1 MSGVH
6 NGVEFSGFEA
16 VVVEIL
22 GVKGCDRNF
31 DGDDVCP
38 SSVCDLSVMYHDSI
52 FSHFLFSS
60 MSVLFCFFLLLSL
73 FVVVVVDIV
82 FVIVIVIIVVVVIV
96 VVVLAAL
103 LNLQASALHFC
114 CIR

>member
-1 MSGVH
+1 MSGVY
-6 NGVEFSGFEA
+6 NGVEFFGFEA

-38 SSVCDLSVMYHDSI
+38 SSVCDSPVMYDSI
-52 FSHFLFSS
+52 FSHFFLSS
-60 MSVLFCFFLLLSL
+60 ISVLFCFYLLLSL

-82 FVIVIVIIVVVVIV
+82 IVIAIVIIVVVVIV

-114 CIR
+114 CIG

>member
-6 NGVEFSGFEA
+6 NGVEFCAFEA

-22 GVKGCDRNF
+22 GVKDCDRNF

-38 SSVCDLSVMYHDSI
+38 SSVCDSSVMHDSI

-60 MSVLFCFFLLLSL
+60 ISVLFCFFLLLSL

-82 FVIVIVIIVVVVIV
+82 IVITIVTIVVVVIV

-114 CIR
+114 RIG